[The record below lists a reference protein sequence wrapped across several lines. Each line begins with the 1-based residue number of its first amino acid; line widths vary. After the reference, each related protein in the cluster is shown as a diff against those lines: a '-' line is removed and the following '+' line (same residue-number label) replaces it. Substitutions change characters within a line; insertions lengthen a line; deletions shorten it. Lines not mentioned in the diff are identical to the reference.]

1 MFNKRDYA
9 AAERYWSP
17 HDIQHSAHIEPGPDG
32 LRPWTLLGSRPAK
45 ELDRGGHP
53 PHSGWSSRR
62 TLGCASGRGFASG
75 IQEWSTYVRRQF
87 HRVMPRLIRARSSH
101 HGSRSVARRE
111 ARPRGTGPNRTF
123 LLNRKEE
130 KTTMRVDLKPGNTF
144 PD

>member
-1 MFNKRDYA
+1 M
-9 AAERYWSP
+9 E
-17 HDIQHSAHIEPGPDG
+17 
-32 LRPWTLLGSRPAK
+32 
-45 ELDRGGHP
+45 
-53 PHSGWSSRR
+53 SSRSR
-62 TLGCASGRGFASG
+62 LSTPWACHRRCLGCASGRGFASG

-144 PD
+144 PDIELPNHDNETVTLSSLVRGFPTVLVFSRGYF